1 MSKSQRIVVVAGASG
16 TLGKLVCDALVAR
29 GDREGRPV
37 LVRALVRRKPGQP
50 VAPQASGPEGG
61 GVVTVPVDYD
71 HQEELQ
77 RACAGACAVV
87 STLQGLEDVVVGVQ
101 SRLLDAAIATQVRRF
116 IPSDFSGDFTK
127 LPEGSHRNF
136 DLRRRFH
143 RAAEER
149 IRSVGSAIEVTSI
162 FQGGFTELLGS
173 GWVLFDYKKQ
183 RINYFGDAD
192 SAMEFTTW
200 QNTAEFTAAA
210 LLDERST
217 PRYLFPAGQRT
228 TPREAQAIARRVT
241 GAEFK
246 LNRVMPTGLLR
257 VVIAVMK
264 FFKPGKKDEVMPLW
278 VALQYGY
285 CGALGLMSPEALD
298 NDRYPD
304 IAWTTIDDTI
314 RKAFVEAGGQPVSQV
329 GAGL

>member
-1 MSKSQRIVVVAGASG
+1 MQKEKVIVVVAGASG

-29 GDREGRPV
+29 GAREGRPV
-37 LVRALVRRKPGQP
+37 HVRALVRRKPGQ
-50 VAPQASGPEGG
+50 ASTAEDRVPEGAN
-61 GVVTVPVDYD
+61 VFTVPVDYD
-71 HQEELQ
+71 NPEELQ
-77 RACAGACAVV
+77 RACAEAHAVV
-87 STLQGLEDVVVGVQ
+87 STLQGLEDVIVGVQ
-101 SRLLDAAIATQVRRF
+101 SRLLDAAIATGVRRF

-143 RAAEER
+143 RVAEARTRAA
-149 IRSVGSAIEVTSI
+149 GSAIELTSI

-192 SAMEFTTW
+192 APMEFTTW

-210 LLDERST
+210 LLDARST
-217 PRYLFPAGQRT
+217 PRYLFPAGQRA

-241 GAEFK
+241 GAEFA

-257 VVIAVMK
+257 IVITVMK
-264 FFKPGKKDEVMPLW
+264 FLKPGNKDEVMPLW

-285 CGALGLMSPEALD
+285 CGALGVMSPDALD

-304 IAWTTIDDTI
+304 IVWTSIDDTI
-314 RKAFVEAGGQPVSQV
+314 RTAFVEAGGQPQIGRAHV
-329 GAGL
+329 